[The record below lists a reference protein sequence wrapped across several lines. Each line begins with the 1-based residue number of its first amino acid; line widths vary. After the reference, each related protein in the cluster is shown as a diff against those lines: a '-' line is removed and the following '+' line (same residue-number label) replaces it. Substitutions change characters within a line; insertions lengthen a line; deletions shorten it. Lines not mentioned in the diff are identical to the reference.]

1 MSQAGNV
8 WDPVTAAAAA
18 TEAGA
23 ELATRLRSSETLM
36 EADAQRLVAS
46 LRGAPTEGNASL
58 LSPQLVAE
66 LLNLLSAG
74 RVAATPD
81 SGDQPQRSR
90 RASSD
95 GPRSSDSDTQS
106 LSSETKAMDKVMP
119 QGLKSTSCRLGS
131 PSSSPPPPQ
140 PAGAR
145 GRSPCRRRRRR
156 HYGHNHGYN
165 HGHRHGHSDGH
176 VHEAGQD
183 SDHEPD
189 SEPWEDFSK
198 ASTGATCEGESSH
211 IWHAHGHLHECST
224 AVTAHANDHNSCG
237 DATCRDET
245 CCRAFG
251 PKQRGGEVRLNER
264 CDFPGHCVK
273 MKNTFIHIPCNDTD
287 SDGEGGKCVVCQ
299 FARRSSSAGP

>member
-106 LSSETKAMDKVMP
+106 LSSETNAMDKVMP

-198 ASTGATCEGESSH
+198 ASRGARNERESSH
-211 IWHAHGHLHECST
+211 VGHACGHLQECQECST
-224 AVTAHANDHNSCG
+224 TVTAHTTYYHKTCG
-237 DATCRDET
+237 ETFCRT
-245 CCRAFG
+245 FVA
-251 PKQRGGEVRLNER
+251 KQRGGEVRLNTR

-273 MKNTFIHIPCNDTD
+273 LKNTFLHIPCVDTD
-287 SDGEGGKCVVCQ
+287 SDCEGGKCVVCHL
-299 FARRSSSAGP
+299 ARSSSV